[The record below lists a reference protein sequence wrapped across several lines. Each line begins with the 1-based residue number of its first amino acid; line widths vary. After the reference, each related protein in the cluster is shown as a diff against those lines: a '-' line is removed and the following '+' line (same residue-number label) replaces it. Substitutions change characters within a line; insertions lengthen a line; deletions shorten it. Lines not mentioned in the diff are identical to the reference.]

1 MTTPPLTYSQAFD
14 LSGELVLIT
23 GGGTGLGLS
32 MAQCMIA
39 AGARVIITGR
49 RESVLQEAVNQLG
62 ASAAYRV
69 QDVTD
74 LRATP
79 QLIAEIEAHEGKI
92 TTLINNAG
100 QHVKA
105 LIEDTQAEDF
115 ERLFRVHVTGAI
127 ELSKAVI
134 PGMKARGQ
142 GNILFITSMASLFG
156 IPQVT
161 AYSAAKTALLGV
173 VRTMAAELSPHG
185 IRVNTIAPGWI
196 QTEIF
201 TKTVENDPERKQ
213 KILARTP
220 LRDFGQGRDIGW
232 AAVFLCSPAA
242 RFITGVCLSVDG
254 GVSIGF

>member
-1 MTTPPLTYSQAFD
+1 MTTPPLTLSQAFD

-23 GGGTGLGLS
+23 GGGTGLGFS

-49 RESVLQEAVNQLG
+49 RESVLQEAVSQLG
-62 ASAAYRV
+62 TSAAYRV

-74 LRATP
+74 FQAAP
-79 QLIAEIEAHEGKI
+79 QLIAKIEAHEGKI

-115 ERLFRVHVTGAI
+115 ERLYQVHVTGAI

-134 PGMKARGQ
+134 PGMKAREQ

-156 IPQVT
+156 VPQVT

-173 VRTMAAELSPHG
+173 VRTMAAELSPDG

-196 QTEIF
+196 QTDIF
-201 TKTVENDPERKQ
+201 TNTVENDPERKQ

-220 LRDFGQGRDIGW
+220 LRDFGQGRDVGW
-232 AAVFLCSPAA
+232 AAVYLCSPAA
-242 RFITGVCLSVDG
+242 RFITGVCLPVDG

>member
-1 MTTPPLTYSQAFD
+1 MTTPPLTFSQAFD
-14 LSGELVLIT
+14 LSDELVLIT
-23 GGGTGLGLS
+23 GGGTGLGFS

-49 RESVLQEAVNQLG
+49 RESVLQEAVSQLG
-62 ASAAYRV
+62 SSAEYRV
-69 QDVTD
+69 QDVAD
-74 LRATP
+74 LRAAP
-79 QLIAEIEAHEGKI
+79 QIIAEVEAQEGQI

-105 LIEDTQAEDF
+105 LVEDTPAEDF

-134 PGMKARGQ
+134 PGMKARGK

-156 IPQVT
+156 VPQVT
-161 AYSAAKTALLGV
+161 AYSAAKSALLGV
-173 VRTMAAELSPHG
+173 VRTMAVELSPLG

-201 TKTVENDPERKQ
+201 TNTVANDPERKQ
-213 KILARTP
+213 KILARTLCANSTGARCWLGRCVP
-220 LRDFGQGRDIGW
+220 LFPGRP
-232 AAVFLCSPAA
+232 LHY
-242 RFITGVCLSVDG
+242 RRLSAC
-254 GVSIGF
+254 

>member
-1 MTTPPLTYSQAFD
+1 MTTPPLTFSQAFD
-14 LSGELVLIT
+14 LSDELVLIT
-23 GGGTGLGLS
+23 GGGTGLGFS

-49 RESVLQEAVNQLG
+49 RESVLQEAVSQLG
-62 ASAAYRV
+62 SSAEYRV
-69 QDVTD
+69 QDVAD
-74 LRATP
+74 LRAAP
-79 QLIAEIEAHEGKI
+79 QIIAEVEAQEGQI

-105 LIEDTQAEDF
+105 LVEDTPAEDF

-134 PGMKARGQ
+134 PGMKARGK

-156 IPQVT
+156 VPQVT
-161 AYSAAKTALLGV
+161 AYSAAKSALLGV
-173 VRTMAAELSPHG
+173 VRTMAVELSPLG

-201 TKTVENDPERKQ
+201 TNTVANDPERKQ

-220 LRDFGQGRDIGW
+220 LREFGQERDVGW
-232 AAVFLCSPAA
+232 AAVYLCSPAA
-242 RFITGVCLSVDG
+242 RFITGVCLPVDG